1 MCDGH
6 TGQEQGLPVYRLFRS
21 PALRRQ
27 ELCFGSFKEQE
38 NLSIGA
44 KRECRKPV
52 RQGKEYQY
60 NGIGAD

>member
-1 MCDGH
+1 VCDGH
-6 TGQEQGLPVYRLFRS
+6 TGQEQRLPVYQLLRF

-27 ELCFGSFKEQE
+27 ELYFGSFKEQE
-38 NLSIGA
+38 NLSIGV

-52 RQGKEYQY
+52 RQDREYQY